1 MIDDIV
7 EESIVSGLKKELE
20 EKGQI
25 YPELFLDNA

>member
-7 EESIVSGLKKELE
+7 EESIVSGLKKKLD

-25 YPELFLDNA
+25 NPELFLDNV